1 MLLPLDRHFS
11 DQSGFTLIEMMIVV
25 AIIGILAAIAIP
37 SYQVYA
43 NKARANACLS
53 EAKSYGNEVFVLL
66 NDADE
71 NSLPKFPTLNSC
83 QSITD
88 ATGWTL
94 NTWRKIEATAKFPSG
109 AHIECDV
116 PNGTPCKILP

>member
-1 MLLPLDRHFS
+1 MSLPLDRHLS
-11 DQSGFTLIEMMIVV
+11 DQSGFTLIELMIVI
-25 AIIGILAAIAIP
+25 AIIGILAAIATP
-37 SYQVYA
+37 AYQVYS

-66 NDADE
+66 NDEDSA
-71 NSLPKFPTLNSC
+71 STPSSPILSSC

-94 NTWRKIEATAKFPSG
+94 NTWQKIEAIAKTPSN
-109 AHIECDV
+109 ARIECDI
-116 PNGTPCKILP
+116 PNGTPCVILP

>member
-1 MLLPLDRHFS
+1 MLMPLDSRFTS
-11 DQSGFTLIEMMIVV
+11 QLAFTLIEMMIVV

-43 NKARANACLS
+43 NKASANACLS

-71 NSLPKFPTLNSC
+71 SSLPKSPILNSC

-94 NTWRKIEATAKFPSG
+94 NTWRKIEATAKFPSS

>member
-1 MLLPLDRHFS
+1 MLMPLDFRFTS
-11 DQSGFTLIEMMIVV
+11 QSGFTLIEMMIVV

-43 NKARANACLS
+43 NKAHANACLS

-71 NSLPKFPTLNSC
+71 NSLPTSPTLNSC

-94 NTWRKIEATAKFPSG
+94 NTWQKIEATAKFPSG

>member
-1 MLLPLDRHFS
+1 MLMPLDCRFTS
-11 DQSGFTLIEMMIVV
+11 QSGFTLIEMMIVV
-25 AIIGILAAIAIP
+25 TIIGILAAIAIP

-66 NDADE
+66 NDEDSA
-71 NSLPKFPTLNSC
+71 STPRSPILNSC

-94 NTWRKIEATAKFPSG
+94 DTWQKIEAIAKAPSN
-109 AHIECDV
+109 ARIECDI
-116 PNGTPCKILP
+116 PNGTPCVVLP